1 MRKDDLGAV
10 SEQTPLDDDLWAA
23 SEQTPIGGGRHVLIF
38 AMCAGSVAW
47 FLAFM
52 LYVVVAKS
60 CFLRMTPAEFA
71 SVIEGWT
78 APLGMA
84 WLAAAVFLQLGQLR
98 SQYAQLSQSNAA
110 LNLQGVAFRRA
121 MAQNVNESQRQRVAE
136 AEARVERLSDYV
148 LLGMRRVA
156 RIMSDWAI
164 LPYGR
169 RKMFIGDAFGDDQ
182 DYVDFA
188 RNHDWRHAQA
198 QFVAGLASCKNRLN
212 FDRDQAI
219 GIGLDELTRAIGELE
234 EILRASKEIE
244 REMLAADSVGLRLVQ
259 QQDLWRDVGVLGSAI
274 ESLIVILKEIER
286 PYKELD
292 DPLTCGDCDL
302 V

>member
-1 MRKDDLGAV
+1 MREDDLGA
-10 SEQTPLDDDLWAA
+10 A
-23 SEQTPIGGGRHVLIF
+23 SEQAPIGGGRHVLII
-38 AMCAGSVAW
+38 AMCVGSVAW
-47 FLAFM
+47 FLAFV
-52 LYVVVAKS
+52 LYVIAAKN

-71 SVIEGWT
+71 SVVEGWT

-98 SQYAQLSQSNAA
+98 SQYAQLSQSNTA
-110 LNLQGVAFRRA
+110 LNLQSKSFRRA
-121 MAQNVNESQRQRVAE
+121 MKQNVEERQRQRVAE
-136 AEARVERLSDYV
+136 AEALIERLSDYV

-169 RKMFIGDAFGDDQ
+169 RKMFIGNAFGDDQ

-198 QFVAGLASCKNRLN
+198 QFIAGLASCESRLSAEE
-212 FDRDQAI
+212 DQAI

-234 EILRASKEIE
+234 DIVRASKEIE
-244 REMLAADSVGLRLVQ
+244 REMQAADSLGLRLVQ
-259 QQDLWRDVGVLGSAI
+259 QQDFGQDVGTLCSAI
-274 ESLIVILKEIER
+274 EKLIVTLKAIER

-292 DPLTCGDCDL
+292 DPLT
-302 V
+302 